1 MTDPTQESQ
10 KLKDLYLL
18 GNQSPWL
25 DNLRRGWITSGELD
39 RWVESGIRGLTSN
52 PAIFQKAIEGSADYD
67 LQFGQLIKD
76 GVAVKQAYWDLVTS
90 DIEGALAALAPVYE
104 SSQGV
109 DGFVSVEVDPALAR
123 DTERT
128 TADARALHQLIDAPN
143 LMVKIPGTSEGVP
156 SIRTLIGEGR
166 SINVTLIFSVPRY
179 VEVVEA
185 YISGLED
192 AVANGIEDLSQI
204 ASVASFFISRTD
216 TEVDRRL
223 QEIGTDQALELRGK
237 TAVAQAQVAYQQFLS
252 AFSGAR
258 WEALAAKGAQ
268 PQRPLWA
275 STSTKNPNYSETLY
289 VDELIGPH
297 TVNTMPDNTIA
308 SFITSGSVRRS
319 IDADPEASELI
330 LRKVA
335 EIGIDLEHVAAVLEE
350 EGVASFV
357 KSFDELITTLTSKA
371 DQLL

>member
-1 MTDPTQESQ
+1 MTDSTQESQ

-143 LMVKIPGTSEGVP
+143 LMVKIPGTSEGLP

-179 VEVVEA
+179 VEVMEA

-223 QEIGTDQALELRGK
+223 QEIGTDQALGLRGK

-297 TVNTMPDNTIA
+297 TVNTMPDNTID
-308 SFITSGSVRRS
+308 SFITSGSVKRS

-357 KSFDELITTLTSKA
+357 KSFDELIATLTSKA

>member
-1 MTDPTQESQ
+1 MTDSTQESQ
-10 KLKDLYLL
+10 KLKDLYLV

-143 LMVKIPGTSEGVP
+143 LMVKIPGTSEGLP

-179 VEVVEA
+179 VEVMEA
-185 YISGLED
+185 YISGLEE
-192 AVANGIEDLSQI
+192 AVANGIEDLSHI

-223 QEIGTDQALELRGK
+223 QEIGTDQALGLQGK

-252 AFSGAR
+252 SFSGAR

-350 EGVASFV
+350 EGDASFV
-357 KSFDELITTLTSKA
+357 KSFDELIATLTSKA

>member
-1 MTDPTQESQ
+1 
-10 KLKDLYLL
+10 
-18 GNQSPWL
+18 
-25 DNLRRGWITSGELD
+25 
-39 RWVESGIRGLTSN
+39 
-52 PAIFQKAIEGSADYD
+52 
-67 LQFGQLIKD
+67 
-76 GVAVKQAYWDLVTS
+76 
-90 DIEGALAALAPVYE
+90 
-104 SSQGV
+104 
-109 DGFVSVEVDPALAR
+109 
-123 DTERT
+123 
-128 TADARALHQLIDAPN
+128 
-143 LMVKIPGTSEGVP
+143 LMVKIPGTSEGLP

-179 VEVVEA
+179 VEVMEA
-185 YISGLED
+185 YISGLEE
-192 AVANGIEDLSQI
+192 AVANGIEDLSHI

-223 QEIGTDQALELRGK
+223 QEIGTDQALGLQGK

-252 AFSGAR
+252 SFSGAR

-297 TVNTMPDNTIA
+297 TVNTMPDNTID
-308 SFITSGSVRRS
+308 SFITSGSVKRS

-357 KSFDELITTLTSKA
+357 KSFDELIATLTSKA

>member
-1 MTDPTQESQ
+1 MTDSTQESQ

-39 RWVESGIRGLTSN
+39 RWVEAGIRGLTSN

-143 LMVKIPGTSEGVP
+143 LMVKIPGTSEGLS

-216 TEVDRRL
+216 TEVDGRL
-223 QEIGTDQALELRGK
+223 QEIGTDQALGLRGK

-357 KSFDELITTLTSKA
+357 KSFDELIATLTSKA

>member
-1 MTDPTQESQ
+1 LTDSTQESQ

-67 LQFGQLIKD
+67 LQFRQLIKD

-143 LMVKIPGTSEGVP
+143 LMVKIPGTSEGLP
-156 SIRTLIGEGR
+156 SIRAMIGEGR

-192 AVANGIEDLSQI
+192 AVANGIEDLSRI

-223 QEIGTDQALELRGK
+223 QEIGTDQALGLRGK

-357 KSFDELITTLTSKA
+357 KSFDELIATLTSKA

>member
-1 MTDPTQESQ
+1 MTDSTQESQ

-143 LMVKIPGTSEGVP
+143 LMVKIPGTSEGLP

-166 SINVTLIFSVPRY
+166 SINVTLMFSVPR
-179 VEVVEA
+179 
-185 YISGLED
+185 
-192 AVANGIEDLSQI
+192 
-204 ASVASFFISRTD
+204 
-216 TEVDRRL
+216 
-223 QEIGTDQALELRGK
+223 
-237 TAVAQAQVAYQQFLS
+237 
-252 AFSGAR
+252 
-258 WEALAAKGAQ
+258 
-268 PQRPLWA
+268 
-275 STSTKNPNYSETLY
+275 
-289 VDELIGPH
+289 
-297 TVNTMPDNTIA
+297 
-308 SFITSGSVRRS
+308 
-319 IDADPEASELI
+319 
-330 LRKVA
+330 
-335 EIGIDLEHVAAVLEE
+335 
-350 EGVASFV
+350 
-357 KSFDELITTLTSKA
+357 
-371 DQLL
+371 

>member
-1 MTDPTQESQ
+1 MTDSTQESQ

-143 LMVKIPGTSEGVP
+143 LMVKIPGTSEGLP

-357 KSFDELITTLTSKA
+357 KSCDELIATLTSKA

>member
-1 MTDPTQESQ
+1 MTDSTQESQ
-10 KLKDLYLL
+10 KLKDLYLV

-67 LQFGQLIKD
+67 LQFGQLIND

-143 LMVKIPGTSEGVP
+143 LMVKIPGTSEGLP

-179 VEVVEA
+179 VEVMEA
-185 YISGLED
+185 YISGLEE
-192 AVANGIEDLSQI
+192 AVANGIEDLSHI

-223 QEIGTDQALELRGK
+223 QEIGTDQALGLQGK

-252 AFSGAR
+252 SFSGAR

-297 TVNTMPDNTIA
+297 TVNTMPDNTID
-308 SFITSGSVRRS
+308 SFITSGSVKRS

-357 KSFDELITTLTSKA
+357 KSFDELIATLTSKA

>member
-143 LMVKIPGTSEGVP
+143 LMVKIPGTSEGLP

-275 STSTKNPNYSETLY
+275 STSTKNPNYPETLY

>member
-1 MTDPTQESQ
+1 MTDSTQESQ

-143 LMVKIPGTSEGVP
+143 LMVKIPGTSEGLP

-179 VEVVEA
+179 VEVMEA
-185 YISGLED
+185 YISGLEE
-192 AVANGIEDLSQI
+192 AVANGIEDLSHI

-223 QEIGTDQALELRGK
+223 QEIGTDQALGLRGK

-252 AFSGAR
+252 SFSGAR

-357 KSFDELITTLTSKA
+357 KSFDELIATLTSKA

>member
-1 MTDPTQESQ
+1 MTDSTQESQ

-76 GVAVKQAYWDLVTS
+76 GVAVEQAYWDLVTS
-90 DIEGALAALAPVYE
+90 DIEGALAALAPVHE

-109 DGFVSVEVDPALAR
+109 DGFVSVEVDPALPR

-143 LMVKIPGTSEGVP
+143 LMVKIPGTSEGLP

-192 AVANGIEDLSQI
+192 AVANGIGDLSQI

-223 QEIGTDQALELRGK
+223 QEIGTDQALGLRGK

-357 KSFDELITTLTSKA
+357 KSFDELIATLTSKA

>member
-1 MTDPTQESQ
+1 MTDSTQESQ

-143 LMVKIPGTSEGVP
+143 LMVKIPGTSEGLP

-179 VEVVEA
+179 VEVMEA
-185 YISGLED
+185 YISGLEE
-192 AVANGIEDLSQI
+192 AVANGIEDLSHI

-223 QEIGTDQALELRGK
+223 QEIGTDQALGLRGK

-297 TVNTMPDNTIA
+297 TVNTMPDNTID
-308 SFITSGSVRRS
+308 SFITSGSVKRS

-357 KSFDELITTLTSKA
+357 KSFDELIATLTSKA

>member
-1 MTDPTQESQ
+1 MTDSTQESQ
-10 KLKDLYLL
+10 KLKDLYLV

-143 LMVKIPGTSEGVP
+143 LMVKIPGTSEGLP

-223 QEIGTDQALELRGK
+223 QEIGTDQALGLRGK

-297 TVNTMPDNTIA
+297 TVNTMPDNTID
-308 SFITSGSVRRS
+308 SFITSGSVKRS

-357 KSFDELITTLTSKA
+357 KSFDELIATLTSKA